1 MSVIQLRKFLN
12 ISSLIQIPDV
22 SQVIGAYRLAVANVD
37 PYVLFTWLRMCDLL
51 THDQQA
57 IEQKLDTDRLKK
69 QIPMLKELMFE
80 DVAGIQSKLRVYLA
94 ECGIKFLIVKHFSG
108 APVQGVI
115 KKNNDGTL
123 SLIMTIRHKYADVF
137 WFTFFHE
144 IGHIVNG
151 DIQDKLIHYDSTE
164 NEVEDRADEFAA
176 NTLIHPAEYEIF
188 VKKEDY
194 SLPSIRHFCGEQNI
208 PPYILIGRLQRDKYL
223 KYSQYSA
230 EKVRYNLGH

>member
-1 MSVIQLRKFLN
+1 
-12 ISSLIQIPDV
+12 
-22 SQVIGAYRLAVANVD
+22 
-37 PYVLFTWLRMCDLL
+37 MCDLL

-115 KKNNDGTL
+115 
-123 SLIMTIRHKYADVF
+123 KYADVF